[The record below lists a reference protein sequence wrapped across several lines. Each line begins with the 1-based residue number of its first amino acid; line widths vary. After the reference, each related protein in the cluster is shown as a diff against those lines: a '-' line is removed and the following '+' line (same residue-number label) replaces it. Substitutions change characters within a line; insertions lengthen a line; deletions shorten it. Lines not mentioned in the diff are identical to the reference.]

1 MTRLRPL
8 LLTLSLLLVV
18 AVSALGGAASAQPAN
33 PTPNYTDWD
42 NVATFTERA
51 IEAKR
56 ASNTALEELRNEIV
70 NWRQQ
75 FLDAQQTNRAAIAT
89 VRAQLDAIGPAPEDG
104 SEAEDIASQRQELN
118 SRLSQLQAPVKR
130 AELAYTRADSMVS
143 GIDGI
148 IRERQ
153 TEELL
158 DFGPSPLNP
167 AHWVAGAQGLYAAFD
182 IIRNEVVGA
191 WNDPEQRAET
201 KEDLPGFL
209 VLTAIGVILIARGR
223 RWTKRLVR
231 YVLCED
237 DDRVPGAG
245 RWVAAYVVSLGALV
259 LPLLGTFALVE
270 AAYVTG
276 LVGVRGTLFLSALLR
291 AVFIYLLAR
300 WLSMRIFP
308 SIQLRSPLA
317 SLNDQQRRSGRFY
330 GASLGVV
337 ISTFYLLHAMSEY
350 AEWSEAATNVVLFPV
365 MVIASLLLIRVA
377 RLLMAHARS
386 SAEEGAGESYRG
398 RLLRLASQAVIV
410 LSILAPVLAA
420 IGYFKAAQSLMQPS
434 LFSLMLVAVLVVLQ
448 RLVNEVYAFVSG
460 RSDGISDSLIP
471 VLIGFALVLLSAPI
485 FALIW
490 GARVADLTELWT
502 QFTEGVDLGGVRISP
517 TIFLTLAI
525 VFAIGYVLTRMLQGT
540 LKNTILPKTKLDT
553 GGRNAITA
561 GVGYIGIFLS
571 ALIAITSAGIDL
583 SSLAIVAGALSVGI
597 GFGLQN
603 IVSNFVSGIILLIE
617 RPISEGDWI
626 EVGGTHGYV
635 RDISVRST
643 TIETFDRSD
652 VIVPN
657 ADLVSGTVTNYTRGN
672 TVGRVI
678 VPVGVAYGSDTRQ
691 VEQILKDVAEAHPM
705 VLANPPPAIIFRGF
719 GADSLDFEIRA
730 ILRDVN
736 WVMSVHSDMNH
747 EIAQKFA
754 DSSIEIP
761 FAQRD
766 VWLRNP
772 ETLAAARPEE
782 AAAPAK
788 SARKRTRRVKD
799 TNDETGDGE
808 AEAD

>member
-1 MTRLRPL
+1 MNNRLRSLLLILPL
-8 LLTLSLLLVV
+8 LLAVALS
-18 AVSALGGAASAQPAN
+18 APGATAQPAN
-33 PTPNYTDWD
+33 PTPDYSDWD
-42 NVATFTERA
+42 NVASFTERA

-56 ASNTALEELRNEIV
+56 ASNTAFEELRNEIV
-70 NWRQQ
+70 NWRQK
-75 FLDAQQTNRAAIAT
+75 FLDAQEINSAAIAT
-89 VRAQLDAIGPAPEDG
+89 VRAQLEAIGPAPEDG
-104 SEAEDIASQRQELN
+104 SEAEDISVQRQELN
-118 SRLSQLQAPVKR
+118 TRLSELLAPVKR
-130 AELAYTRADSMVS
+130 AELSYTRANSMVA

-158 DFGPSPLNP
+158 DFGPSPLKP
-167 AHWVAGAQGLYAAFD
+167 THWVAGAQGLYSAFD
-182 IIRNEVVGA
+182 IIRGEVADA
-191 WNDPEQRAET
+191 WNDPVQRAET

-209 VLTAIGVILIARGR
+209 VLMAIGVVLIARGR

-231 YVLCED
+231 YVLCEE
-237 DDRVPGAG
+237 DDRIPGAG
-245 RWVAAYVVSLGALV
+245 RWVTAFVVSLGVLV
-259 LPLLGTFALVE
+259 LPLLGTAALVE
-270 AAYVTG
+270 ATFVTG
-276 LVGVRGTLFLSALLR
+276 LVGVRGTLFLDALVR

-317 SLNDQQRRSGRFY
+317 NLNDQQRRSGRFY

-337 ISTFYLLHAMSEY
+337 ISTFYLLRAVSEF
-350 AEWSEAATNVVLFPV
+350 ADWSEAATNVVLFPV
-365 MVIASLLLIRVA
+365 LLIASLLLIRVA
-377 RLLMAHARS
+377 RLLVAYARN
-386 SAEEGAGESYRG
+386 SAADSEGENYRA
-398 RLLRLASQAVIV
+398 RLLRLGSQAVII

-460 RSDGISDSLIP
+460 RGDGITDSLIP
-471 VLIGFALVLLSAPI
+471 VLIGFVLVLLSAPI

-517 TIFLTLAI
+517 TIFLTLAM
-525 VFAIGYVLTRMLQGT
+525 VFAIGYILTRMLQGT

-571 ALIAITSAGIDL
+571 AVIAITSAGIDL

-597 GFGLQN
+597 GFGLQT

-691 VEQILKDVAEAHPM
+691 VEQILRDIAEAHPM
-705 VLANPPPAIIFRGF
+705 VLANPPPNVVFRGF

-736 WVMSVHSDMNH
+736 WVMNVHSDMNH

-754 DSSIEIP
+754 DSKIEIP

-772 ETLAAARPEE
+772 EVLAPTRPDE
-782 AAAPAK
+782 AAPAEDAEK
-788 SARKRTRRVKD
+788 PAPRVKD
-799 TNDETGDGE
+799 TNDDSDQGE